1 MREIKA
7 PEFVVKA
14 KKAIVI
20 EIQKGVELGMP
31 QVEFDRLTGEKGMF
45 AKWSKDDTKIARFM
59 KKLKP
64 KKEYTKEEMKELC
77 DLVGIKDIGKILDVK
92 RGGSHGFGTIIK
104 KTEDTYQLYPSL
116 VESFNKHF

>member
-31 QVEFDRLTGEKGMF
+31 QVEFDRLTKLF
-45 AKWSKDDTKIARFM
+45 LKWSKDGGNMGSFLSELEPLRI
-59 KKLKP
+59 
-64 KKEYTKEEMKELC
+64 YTDREIRELC
-77 DLVGIKDIGKILDVK
+77 TKHKKDISLMTQKAKQRDYFIILKGDGK
-92 RGGSHGFGTIIK
+92 
-104 KTEDTYQLYPSL
+104 YQLHPSL
-116 VESFNKHF
+116 VEVFKKHF

>member
-31 QVEFDRLTGEKGMF
+31 QVEFDRLTTKMF
-45 AKWSKDDTKIARFM
+45 AKWTKDDTKIAKFM
-59 KKLKP
+59 KNLDP
-64 KKEYTKEEMKELC
+64 KKEYTKQEFKQAALS
-77 DLVGIKDIGKILDVK
+77 VGIQEIIHLTKSKVGNTN
-92 RGGSHGFGTIIK
+92 GFGTIMRK
-104 KTEDTYQLYPSL
+104 SNETYQLYPSL
-116 VESFNKHF
+116 VESFKKHF